1 MESFIWL
8 AVAVI
13 LYLIPTWWAVPG
25 RRGSVFIINFFLGWT
40 FIGWIVAMFLAF
52 RSREQ
57 AAEQRA
63 KGGA

>member
-8 AVAVI
+8 AVVVI

-25 RRGSVFIINFFLGWT
+25 RRGSVFVTNLLFGWTVLGWG
-40 FIGWIVAMFLAF
+40 IALIMAI

-57 AAEQRA
+57 AAEK
-63 KGGA
+63 KGGV